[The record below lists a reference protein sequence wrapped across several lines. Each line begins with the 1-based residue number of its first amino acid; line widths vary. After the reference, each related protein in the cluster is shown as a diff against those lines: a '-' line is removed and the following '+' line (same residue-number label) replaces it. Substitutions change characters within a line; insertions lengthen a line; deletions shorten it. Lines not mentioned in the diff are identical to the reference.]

1 MATLSDKEAFEI
13 AYEEAKKGF
22 EEGGVPIGAALVSAD
37 GKLMGS
43 GRNLRVQSGS
53 AIHHGETSAL
63 FNSGRRPA
71 GDYKGPL
78 FLLPSFLSFFPTRL
92 GTDIPLSLPPPPSPT
107 GSTMYTSLSPCD
119 MCTGACLLYGVG
131 RVVIGENRT
140 FLGGEA
146 YLKQRG
152 VEVVVLDD
160 PRCKALMDAF
170 IEKSPDLWNEDIG
183 VEEHTRVKAGTI
195 EA

>member
-1 MATLSDKEAFEI
+1 MATLSDKEAFEL

-37 GKLMGS
+37 GKLMGR

-71 GDYKGPL
+71 GDYK
-78 FLLPSFLSFFPTRL
+78 
-92 GTDIPLSLPPPPSPT
+92 